1 MDRYIQTWFADLTLG
16 RKLTA
21 ISMATTAAAL
31 TLVCVVFVAYDI
43 STSRQR
49 LVSDMGMLGDVVGK
63 NSTAALAFGDPKAAA
78 DTLEGLRR
86 NEHIVSAM
94 IVSHFGR
101 PLARFDR
108 GAKGDTPHAVQY
120 SADAAQ
126 TGRPSHAFTLSRL
139 VVTRPIVLGPDV
151 VGAVVI
157 ESDLRG
163 ISSRA
168 ASLGQIVLVVLLAA
182 LWLALA
188 IGSRL
193 QRIISVPL
201 VRLTEL
207 TGVIARERRYDLRA
221 EGGVGNGTD
230 EIGVLVAGFNGMLEE
245 IQNRDSKLL
254 AHQETLEAA
263 VLARTTEL
271 RALNVDMAA
280 ARDRAMDASRAK
292 SEFLANMSHEIRTPM
307 NGIIGMTD
315 LALGTTVNADTRDC
329 LETVKSSAESLLAIL
344 NDVLDF
350 SKIESRKLELEFV
363 AFAPREVVTD
373 LLRPFA
379 VRLDQKGLELMIHID
394 DGVPA
399 TVIGDPGRL
408 QQVLGNLV
416 GNAIKFTSHG
426 HVLVE
431 VREDSRVNGCTMLH
445 FLVSDTGI
453 GVPADKH
460 LTIFEA
466 FSQADGSTTRRFG
479 GTGLGLTISTT
490 LVQMMGGRIWLES
503 AEGAGATFHFTVP
516 LEVAALAAEPQIDP
530 VLVDLPALIVDDN
543 AVNRRIFV
551 EQLSRWQMAPTAVNS
566 GEAAMEALQS
576 ASRAGHPFRL
586 VLLDANMP
594 GVDGFAVA
602 SRIAADPEL
611 SRAPVMMLTSS
622 GQWGE
627 AGRSRELG
635 IAAYLTK
642 PVEQDNLLVQ
652 IRRVIQRATT
662 NPAAAAGAA
671 DVAGAADAPITP
683 AKILLAEDNVV
694 NQRVAVGLLEKR
706 GHHVTVAKDGREA
719 VAAVLREHFDVVLM
733 DVQMPEMGGIE
744 ATVAI
749 RKHEATSGGHARI
762 IAMTAHAMSGDRDRC
777 LAAGMDGYL
786 SKPINQAMLAK
797 VIERGGDG
805 ELPSP
810 RAAIDKAALL
820 ARVGGDVDL
829 MREVIHLFLEDCPMR
844 LSAIRAAI
852 ASGNAEALRN
862 AAHAL
867 RGAAGTLSA
876 AGLVDAALVLERLGA
891 ENKLAPAEAA
901 WKTLSAEA
909 AHLAAA
915 LQDLEGAAAYAG

>member
-1 MDRYIQTWFADLTLG
+1 MHRYITTWFANLTLG

-31 TLVCVVFVAYDI
+31 TLACVVFVAYDI

-49 LVSDMGMLGDVVGK
+49 LVSDIGMLGDVIAK
-63 NSTAALAFGDPKAAA
+63 NSTALITFGDPKSGVE
-78 DTLEGLRR
+78 TLDGLRR

-94 IVSHFGR
+94 IVAPITGPF
-101 PLARFDR
+101 ARIDR
-108 GAKGDTPHAVQY
+108 GAKGDVPHTAVY
-120 SADAAQ
+120 PADAAES
-126 TGRPSHAFTLSRL
+126 GRPSHAFTRSSL
-139 VVTRPIVLGPDV
+139 VVTRPIVFGTEVL
-151 VGAVVI
+151 GAVVI

-163 ISSRA
+163 ITSRA
-168 ASLGQIVLVVLLAA
+168 TSLLQIVFVVLMAA

-193 QRIISVPL
+193 QRIVSVPL

-221 EGGVGNGTD
+221 EAGAARGTD
-230 EIGVLVAGFNGMLEE
+230 EIAVLVAGFNGMLEE

-263 VLARTTEL
+263 VEARTTEL

-329 LETVKSSAESLLAIL
+329 LETVKSSAESLLGIL

-350 SKIESRKLELEFV
+350 SKIESRKLELELV
-363 AFAPREVVTD
+363 PFAPREIVTE

-431 VREDSRVNGCTMLH
+431 VREDSRANGSTMLH

-503 AEGAGATFHFTVP
+503 AEGAGSTFHFTVP
-516 LEVAALAAEPQIDP
+516 LEIATLATEPQIDP
-530 VLVDLPALIVDDN
+530 VLAGLPTLIVDDN
-543 AVNRRIFV
+543 AVNQRIFI
-551 EQLSRWQMAPTAVNS
+551 EQLSRWQMAPTAVS
-566 GEAAMEALQS
+566 GGEAAMEALQS
-576 ASRAGHPFRL
+576 AARAGHPFRL

-594 GVDGFAVA
+594 GLDGFAVA
-602 SRIAADPEL
+602 ARIAADPEL
-611 SRAPVMMLTSS
+611 RLAPVMMLTSS

-627 AGRSRELG
+627 AGRSRQLG

-642 PVEQDNLLVQ
+642 PVEQGNLFTQ
-652 IRRVIQRATT
+652 IRRVLQK
-662 NPAAAAGAA
+662 AAIDPVTPSGT
-671 DVAGAADAPITP
+671 AGAADATLT
-683 AKILLAEDNVV
+683 ACKILLAEDNVV

-706 GHHVTVAKDGREA
+706 GHHVTVANNGREA
-719 VAAVLREHFDVVLM
+719 VDAVLRERFDVVLM
-733 DVQMPEMGGIE
+733 DVQMPVMGGIE
-744 ATVAI
+744 ATGAI
-749 RKHEATSGGHARI
+749 RMHEATAGGHVRI

-786 SKPINQAMLAK
+786 SKPINQAVLSK

-805 ELPSP
+805 DLPSP
-810 RAAIDKAALL
+810 RAAIDKSGLL

-844 LSAIRAAI
+844 LSAIRAAVV
-852 ASGNAEALRN
+852 SGNAEALRN

-876 AGLVDAALVLERLGA
+876 AGVVDAALVLERLGA
-891 ENKLAPAEAA
+891 ENKMAPAEAA
-901 WKTLSAEA
+901 WKTLNAEA

-915 LQDLEGAAAYAG
+915 LQELEGTAAYVR